1 MSKSVSI
8 PQALSDLKRT
18 SLRRLS
24 SARNGG
30 NKKEKTVTTST
41 PLSGFVILVERED
54 KVVRLYGTAA
64 ERAGLSIGDEI
75 VGVNDMQIDGK
86 SYEEVTKYIQECIR
100 RKIIQLKVRRR
111 ALEIPAENEASVF
124 NCTQTNHRMVTDA
137 YLVSVDKD
145 HIKEVT
151 KRLKKEY
158 PEIHTYDMEYIA
170 ATSGTTPA
178 VAPRSSIHTN
188 GFGIERGSL
197 RRPPEQFEMQ
207 EKKRKEQENTFLRS
221 SLRKSKKL
229 QALAKTVD
237 NPCGKPM
244 KVTSFA
250 NPLAEVEEISV
261 KKSITENGT
270 TRIAISDNAI
280 ENSEVLLD
288 ETNKDHM
295 QLDEVIIS
303 VERIASKLSSMH
315 GRESDVAMLRD
326 FFAAPPIQA
335 AIEQTV
341 KQNGKCG
348 TTSSGIGTDSGGDS
362 SCTSSPIPPVALN
375 GNRCPSTSSTS
386 SLSPRPNV
394 KVVEVIKDEDS
405 YLGATVRNENDR
417 IIVGRVVKG
426 GIVEKMNLFHEGDEL
441 LELNGSS
448 LKGKQVNEICE
459 ILRNLSG
466 PITFVVA
473 PKEETEPEVATESV
487 NSNNSKKP
495 NHVQHLRALF
505 DYDPE
510 DDVYVPCKELAMK
523 FGRGDILHVLNTKDD
538 NWWQAYRDGED
549 TKHSLAGLI
558 PSSSFRQQVVLYADE
573 LEREQEQKR
582 KECKTK
588 KKKKLEVKKG
598 ADEENLPAIG
608 VYSDF
613 LTYEEVVLELP
624 KATHRRPIVL
634 CGAEGVGC
642 LKLRD
647 RLLESDRITLACP
660 VPYTSRPPKEGEFN
674 GVHYHF
680 VSKQKF
686 HEEAKSGKFLE
697 FGEYQKFWYGT
708 AKKDVVNVIERGK
721 TCVMTLKA
729 ESLGAIRSPDIQPY
743 IIFIAA
749 PSLHILRRQREVEG
763 TFGVKDD
770 ELKAILNQSKVI
782 EQKYGHLFDG
792 IIVNIDFEKSFRE
805 LKQILMKVNTEPMWV
820 PATWT
825 AC

>member
-1 MSKSVSI
+1 
-8 PQALSDLKRT
+8 
-18 SLRRLS
+18 
-24 SARNGG
+24 
-30 NKKEKTVTTST
+30 
-41 PLSGFVILVERED
+41 
-54 KVVRLYGTAA
+54 
-64 ERAGLSIGDEI
+64 
-75 VGVNDMQIDGK
+75 
-86 SYEEVTKYIQECIR
+86 
-100 RKIIQLKVRRR
+100 
-111 ALEIPAENEASVF
+111 
-124 NCTQTNHRMVTDA
+124 
-137 YLVSVDKD
+137 
-145 HIKEVT
+145 
-151 KRLKKEY
+151 
-158 PEIHTYDMEYIA
+158 MEYIA
-170 ATSGTTPA
+170 ATSGPPSA
-178 VAPRSSIHTN
+178 VPRSSIHSN

-229 QALAKTVD
+229 QALAKNDGSAEPV
-237 NPCGKPM
+237 

-261 KKSITENGT
+261 KKSVTENGT
-270 TRIAISDNAI
+270 TRIAISDV
-280 ENSEVLLD
+280 ESSEVLID
-288 ETNKDHM
+288 GNKESI

-362 SCTSSPIPPVALN
+362 SCTSSPIPPAALN
-375 GNRCPSTSSTS
+375 GKSERCPSTSSTS
-386 SLSPRPNV
+386 SMSPRSGV
-394 KVVEVIKDEDS
+394 KVVEVVKDEDS

-426 GIVEKMNLFHEGDEL
+426 GIVEKMNLFQEGDEL

-473 PKEETEPEVATESV
+473 PKEEPEEQVQEPPST
-487 NSNNSKKP
+487 SKP
-495 NHVQHLRALF
+495 QHVQHLRALF

-523 FGRGDILHVLNTKDD
+523 FQRGDILHVLNTKDD

-549 TKHSLAGLI
+549 TQHSLAGLI

-582 KECKTK
+582 KESKAK
-588 KKKKLEVKKG
+588 RKKKLEVKKG

-634 CGAEGVGC
+634 VGAEGVGC

-660 VPYTSRPPKEGEFN
+660 VPYTSRPPKEGEYN

-686 HEEAKSGKFLE
+686 HEEAKTGKFVE

-743 IIFIAA
+743 IIFVAA

-770 ELKAILNQSKVI
+770 ELKGILTQSKVI

-792 IIVNIDFEKSFRE
+792 IIVNIDFDKSFRE
-805 LKQILMKVNTEPMWV
+805 LKTILTKVNTEPMWV

>member
-1 MSKSVSI
+1 
-8 PQALSDLKRT
+8 
-18 SLRRLS
+18 
-24 SARNGG
+24 
-30 NKKEKTVTTST
+30 
-41 PLSGFVILVERED
+41 
-54 KVVRLYGTAA
+54 
-64 ERAGLSIGDEI
+64 
-75 VGVNDMQIDGK
+75 
-86 SYEEVTKYIQECIR
+86 
-100 RKIIQLKVRRR
+100 
-111 ALEIPAENEASVF
+111 
-124 NCTQTNHRMVTDA
+124 
-137 YLVSVDKD
+137 
-145 HIKEVT
+145 
-151 KRLKKEY
+151 
-158 PEIHTYDMEYIA
+158 MEYIA
-170 ATSGTTPA
+170 ATSGPPS
-178 VAPRSSIHTN
+178 VAPRGSVHTN

-229 QALAKTVD
+229 QALARNVD
-237 NPCGKPM
+237 PLTNEPM

-250 NPLAEVEEISV
+250 NPLAEVEETPSR
-261 KKSITENGT
+261 KTENGA
-270 TRIAISDNAI
+270 TRITVGEEVLES
-280 ENSEVLLD
+280 SEVLID
-288 ETNKDHM
+288 EENKDSR

-303 VERIASKLSSMH
+303 VERIASKLSSMQ

-362 SCTSSPIPPVALN
+362 SSCTSSPIPPVIMN
-375 GNRCPSTSSTS
+375 GNGKSERCPSTSSS
-386 SLSPRPNV
+386 SSVSPRNAPNV
-394 KVVEVIKDEDS
+394 KVVEVVKDEDS
-405 YLGATVRNENDR
+405 YLGATVRNENNK

-426 GIVEKMNLFHEGDEL
+426 GIVEKMNLFQEGDEL

-448 LKGKQVNEICE
+448 LKGKQVNEICD

-473 PKEETEPEVATESV
+473 PKEEQDTEQPTDTATNTV
-487 NSNNSKKP
+487 TAKKSQQ
-495 NHVQHLRALF
+495 HVQHLRALF

-523 FGRGDILHVLNTKDD
+523 FQRGDILHVLNTKDD

-549 TKHSLAGLI
+549 IQHSLAGLI

-573 LEREQEQKR
+573 VEREQEQKR
-582 KECKTK
+582 KECKGK

-660 VPYTSRPPKEGEFN
+660 VPYTSRTPKEGEFN

-686 HEEAKSGKFLE
+686 HEDAKSGKFVE

-749 PSLHILRRQREVEG
+749 PSLYILRRQREVEG

-770 ELKAILNQSKVI
+770 ELKAILTQSKSI